1 MGENKT
7 LPSSTAIER
16 QLYLLPSSFTFF
28 NVVIFCVYK
37 FFGFAWVIEEEA
49 SEAEIW
55 LAVNGAVL
63 NLSTES
69 VKLQFHSH
77 TSPPLAE

>member
-1 MGENKT
+1 M
-7 LPSSTAIER
+7 PSG
-16 QLYLLPSSFTFF
+16 FTFSY
-28 NVVIFCVYK
+28 VVIFCVHK

-55 LAVNGAVL
+55 LAVNQAVL

-69 VKLQFHSH
+69 VKVEFCSH
-77 TSPPLAE
+77 TSPPLAEQARLESDYLMARSGTC